1 MTVRPM
7 TTADAPAVAALCT
20 QLGYDHTPPTQ
31 IAERLESSAP
41 DHGCYVAEQ
50 NGAVIGW
57 VEVFGV
63 HMLVSPH
70 FFAEIGGLV
79 VDTGARRQGI
89 GRSLMMQAEAWAR
102 AHGYSEVRL
111 RSGLHRAEAHE
122 FYRSIGYELAK
133 TSHMFRKALPTSFQ
147 QASPP
152 ESPGPDSAACP

>member
-7 TTADAPAVAALCT
+7 TRADAPAVAALCT
-20 QLGYDHTPPTQ
+20 QLGYDHTPPLL
-31 IAERLESSAP
+31 IAERLASPAL
-41 DHGCYVAEQ
+41 DHGCYVAERD
-50 NGAVIGW
+50 GVVAGW

-63 HMLVSPH
+63 HMLASPF

-79 VDTGARRQGI
+79 VDAEARRQGT
-89 GRSLMMQAEAWAR
+89 GRSLMKQAEAWAR

-133 TSHMFRKALPTSFQ
+133 TSHMFRKVM
-147 QASPP
+147 
-152 ESPGPDSAACP
+152 SADG

>member
-1 MTVRPM
+1 MIIRPM

-20 QLGYDHTPPTQ
+20 QLGYDHTSPSLIT
-31 IAERLESSAP
+31 ERLGAFAS

-50 NGAVIGW
+50 DGAAIGW

-79 VDTGARRQGI
+79 VDTGARRQGV
-89 GRSLMMQAEAWAR
+89 GRALVSQAEAWAQAR
-102 AHGYSEVRL
+102 GYTEVRL

-133 TSHMFRKALPTSFQ
+133 TSHMFRKGL
-147 QASPP
+147 
-152 ESPGPDSAACP
+152 AAITEQEVDG